1 MLIQTSRSPLTTVAV
16 LLASVGA
23 INWGLIGILDFNLV
37 EYLLGHGTLVTKI
50 VYSLV
55 GISGILT
62 LGNLVQILMSP
73 GIKKVD

>member
-1 MLIQTSRSPLTTVAV
+1 MLIQTSKSPLTTAAMI
-16 LLASVGA
+16 LTSVGA

-37 EYLLGHGTLVTKI
+37 GYLLGNNVLATKI
-50 VYSLV
+50 VYTLI

-62 LGNLVQILMSP
+62 LANLSQILSSP